1 MRFLTLAF
9 TAVFQHNKQMYR
21 LISLAG
27 VVFLGNLPALFA
39 CEGCKEPSNV
49 AGQSGVAGISASF
62 SWSVLFMLGVTA
74 FLLTGLVLMMIRSCK
89 QLAAL
94 HNPNAAYVTRS
105 SAGFSVRRAVLQVW
119 RGLCARRGIRP
130 KFSTEV
136 S

>member
-1 MRFLTLAF
+1 MF
-9 TAVFQHNKQMYR
+9 R
-21 LISLAG
+21 LVSLAG
-27 VVFLGNLPALFA
+27 IVLLNDLPALFA

-74 FLLTGLVLMMIRSCK
+74 FLLTGLVLMMVRSCK

-94 HNPNAAYVTRS
+94 HNPNAAYVTPS
-105 SAGFSVRRAVLQVW
+105 SVRFSVRRAVLQVW
-119 RGLCARRGIRP
+119 RGLWAWRGIRP